1 MLEMDED
8 HFVLSDSIMAFSL
21 ALLLS
26 ALGARRVMLVMFW
39 NFGWGRRVVRIL
51 LPCGMYVRE
60 VAFGVMGMG
69 GTWEMEGTYD

>member
-1 MLEMDED
+1 M
-8 HFVLSDSIMAFSL
+8 
-21 ALLLS
+21 
-26 ALGARRVMLVMFW
+26 
-39 NFGWGRRVVRIL
+39 RIL